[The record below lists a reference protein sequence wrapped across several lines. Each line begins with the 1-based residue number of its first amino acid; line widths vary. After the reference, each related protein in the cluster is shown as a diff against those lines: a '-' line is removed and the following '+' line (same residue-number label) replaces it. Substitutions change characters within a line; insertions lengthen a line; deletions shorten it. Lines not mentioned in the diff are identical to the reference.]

1 MGWVGMGWVG
11 AGFIMPFDKGT
22 GIENRAGRY
31 AIFLAY
37 LPVYS
42 VGGARG
48 RYQQGW
54 AVHNWLEIN
63 VDMQHHL

>member
-1 MGWVGMGWVG
+1 
-11 AGFIMPFDKGT
+11 MPFDKGT